1 MGILVMTLISMLM
14 LNLYI
19 SPLDSQEKSVSLKSR
34 IHLQVFKGIALL
46 HGSLL
51 YLFKM
56 NISEKGL
63 GVGVGF
69 RTFTLDISIINKY
82 EKRLKIYV
90 KSIHNSN
97 FMVLE

>member
-1 MGILVMTLISMLM
+1 
-14 LNLYI
+14 
-19 SPLDSQEKSVSLKSR
+19 
-34 IHLQVFKGIALL
+34 
-46 HGSLL
+46 
-51 YLFKM
+51 M